1 VFSISGND
9 YFTLIQ
15 KEANNL
21 VDSVLDASCQYIY
34 NNSQLPPSDSENYA
48 IKSEISPNDYENLI
62 KSPTIESMS
71 GKSFDDNISVPDDHF
86 NTVIVSTSST
96 KLINTDDDDDDDND
110 DDDDDDGKDVKKK
123 CNNIARKNQS
133 IERKFERIS
142 SQLLDD
148 DLERNGDLY
157 QNEFDLAYSSLNE
170 DGTNLQNDFSKI
182 SWDESV
188 SVTTTATGTGDLGNN
203 TPDNDLQDLNQIQGE
218 TINE

>member
-1 VFSISGND
+1 
-9 YFTLIQ
+9 
-15 KEANNL
+15 
-21 VDSVLDASCQYIY
+21 VLDASCQYIY
-34 NNSQLPPSDSENYA
+34 NNSQFPPSESENYA
-48 IKSEISPNDYENLI
+48 IKSEISSNDYDNII

-86 NTVIVSTSST
+86 NNAIVSTSST
-96 KLINTDDDDDDDND
+96 TNIVSKHNNTDDDSN
-110 DDDDDDGKDVKKK
+110 KQSKYNQN
-123 CNNIARKNQS
+123 NNIVRINKS

-148 DLERNGDLY
+148 DLDKNDEIY

-218 TINE
+218 KYNN

>member
-1 VFSISGND
+1 M
-9 YFTLIQ
+9 
-15 KEANNL
+15 
-21 VDSVLDASCQYIY
+21 
-34 NNSQLPPSDSENYA
+34 PPSDSENYA

-96 KLINTDDDDDDDND
+96 KPINTDDDDND
-110 DDDDDDGKDVKKK
+110 AGDDDGDVRKKS
-123 CNNIARKNQS
+123 NNIARKYQS

-148 DLERNGDLY
+148 DLERNDEIY

-218 TINE
+218 INNE